1 MNLLEIYYKSKL
13 HFGLNIIKRALYLRN
28 SEKNLLEENA
38 NIKDK
43 TDSIN
48 INLKKQ
54 NKITSRN
61 NNNNFEI
68 EEEKKFNSRN
78 NYNIINLKSN
88 FDSKIS
94 FVSSRR
100 SKIGKK

>member
-28 SEKNLLEENA
+28 SEKSLLEENA

-48 INLKKQ
+48 INLKK
-54 NKITSRN
+54 KI
-61 NNNNFEI
+61 
-68 EEEKKFNSRN
+68 
-78 NYNIINLKSN
+78 
-88 FDSKIS
+88 
-94 FVSSRR
+94 
-100 SKIGKK
+100 

>member
-13 HFGLNIIKRALYLRN
+13 HVGLNIIKRALYLKN

-54 NKITSRN
+54 NLISSRN
-61 NNNNFEI
+61 NNIFEI
-68 EEEKKFNSRN
+68 KEEKKFNSRN